1 MSCLYILEINP
12 LSVDSFANIFSHSEG
27 CLFVLLMV
35 SFAVQKL
42 ISLIRSHLFIFA
54 FISFVLED
62 LSEKRLLQFM
72 SEKVLPMLSS
82 RSFMVSC
89 LTFKSLSHFE
99 FIFLDGVREYSN
111 FLGLHEAV
119 QLSQNHLL
127 KRLSL
132 LHYIFLPLL
141 SKIN

>member
-1 MSCLYILEINP
+1 MLVT
-12 LSVDSFANIFSHSEG
+12 LSASIFSQSIG